1 MDLKQLSN
9 LIHVV
14 ELQSF
19 SKAAAFLRIAQPA
32 LSRQVKSLEEE
43 LGVALLE
50 RHGWGV
56 TATAEGQI
64 LVEHARKLM
73 RGVQEA
79 REAVLALQAE
89 PQGEVTLGVPT
100 SVGAAMVPDLV
111 QQFRQ
116 ACPKVSLRLVEGFSA
131 SVHEWLLAGRLD
143 LAILYETRET
153 IAIGAEPLL
162 RENMVLVGAARKL
175 SGGALPLAEVARLPL
190 ILSGRPHRLRLL
202 VDSAFTEAR
211 LEVRPVIEADALSL
225 MKELAHRDEGY
236 TILPYSAVQAE
247 VRDGKLSVSPIAAP
261 GIVRVLVVGQRPDRR
276 GTPAMAALD
285 AHLRRLVLSQAAA
298 MRWTPLSRGQVG
310 QGNSSETRVPAS
322 GALVTE

>member
-32 LSRQVKSLEEE
+32 LSRQVKALEDD
-43 LGVALLE
+43 LGVNLLE

-56 TATAEGQI
+56 TATAEGLI
-64 LVEHARKLM
+64 LVDHARKLL
-73 RGVQEA
+73 RGLQEA

-100 SVGAAMVPDLV
+100 SMGAALVPELV
-111 QQFRQ
+111 QRFRR
-116 ACPKVSLRLVEGFSA
+116 AYPKVQLRLVEAFSA

-153 IAIGAEPLL
+153 AAIGAKPLL
-162 RENMVLVGAARKL
+162 TEAMVVVGAPGRFAVNETL
-175 SGGALPLAEVARLPL
+175 TLAEVAQMPL
-190 ILSGRPHRLRLL
+190 ILPGRPHRLRLL
-202 VDSAFTEAR
+202 VDQTMAEAR
-211 LEVRPVIEADALSL
+211 LTPRPDIEIDALTVI
-225 MKELAHRDEGY
+225 KELCHSGGDLA
-236 TILPYSAVQAE
+236 ILPFCAVRNEVAAGLLSAAAI
-247 VRDGKLSVSPIAAP
+247 VSPS
-261 GIVRVLVVGQRPDRR
+261 IVRTLVVGTRSDRR

-285 AHLRRLVLSQAAA
+285 AELRRLVSTHAEE
-298 MRWTPLSRGQVG
+298 MRWTPLPSP
-310 QGNSSETRVPAS
+310 PA
-322 GALVTE
+322 A

>member
-32 LSRQVKSLEEE
+32 LSRQVKALEDE
-43 LGVALLE
+43 LGVLLLE

-56 TATAEGQI
+56 TATAEGLI
-64 LVEHARKLM
+64 LVEHARKLL
-73 RGVQEA
+73 RGLQEA

-100 SVGAAMVPDLV
+100 SVGAALVPELI
-111 QQFRQ
+111 QQFRR
-116 ACPKVSLRLVEGFSA
+116 AFPKVSLRLVEAFSA

-153 IAIGAEPLL
+153 SAIGAKPLL
-162 RENMVLVGAARKL
+162 TEAMVVIGDAARFRPDQ
-175 SGGALPLAEVARLPL
+175 ALGLDDVARLPL
-190 ILSGRPHRLRLL
+190 ILPGRPHRLRLL
-202 VDSAFTEAR
+202 VDQAMAEAR
-211 LEVRPVIEADALSL
+211 LDSRPEIEVDALTVI
-225 MKELAHRDEGY
+225 KELCRRGEGV

-247 VRDGKLSVSPIAAP
+247 VAAGLLSTARLHP
-261 GIVRVLVVGQRPDRR
+261 GISRTLVVGERPDRR
-276 GTPAMAALD
+276 GTPAMAALE
-285 AHLRRLVLSQAAA
+285 AELRRMVAEQAER
-298 MRWTPLSRGQVG
+298 MRWTALPEREREV
-310 QGNSSETRVPAS
+310 EPA
-322 GALVTE
+322 

>member
-1 MDLKQLSN
+1 MDLKPLSN

-32 LSRQVKSLEEE
+32 LSRQVKALEEE

-56 TATAEGQI
+56 TATAEGRI
-64 LVEHARKLM
+64 LVEHARRLL
-73 RGVQEA
+73 RGMQEA

-100 SVGAAMVPDLV
+100 SVGAALVPDLV
-111 QQFRQ
+111 QQFRR

-153 IAIGAEPLL
+153 ISIGAEPLL
-162 RENMVLVGAARKL
+162 SEAMVAVAAAGR
-175 SGGALPLAEVARLPL
+175 LPRAEITLAELGAMAL
-190 ILSGRPHRLRLL
+190 ILPGRPHRLRLL
-202 VDSAFTEAR
+202 LDHALADAR
-211 LEVRPVIEADALSL
+211 CDCRPVIEVDALSL
-225 MKELAHRDEGY
+225 MKEQARRDEGV
-236 TILPYSAVQAE
+236 TVLPYSAVQRE
-247 VRDGKLSVSPIAAP
+247 VEAGDLSVAALAPP
-261 GIVRVLVVGQRPDRR
+261 GISRVLVVGQRPDRR

-285 AHLRRLVLSQAAA
+285 SHLRRLVAEQAGR
-298 MRWTPLSRGQVG
+298 MRWMPLGAEAKAGAQR
-310 QGNSSETRVPAS
+310 EAVPA
-322 GALVTE
+322 A

>member
-1 MDLKQLSN
+1 MDLKPLSN

-32 LSRQVKSLEEE
+32 LSRQVKALEEE

-56 TATAEGQI
+56 TATPEGLI
-64 LVEHARKLM
+64 LVEHARKLL

-89 PQGEVTLGVPT
+89 PQGEITLGVPT

-111 QQFRQ
+111 QQFRK

-131 SVHEWLLAGRLD
+131 SIHEWLLGGRLD

-153 IAIGAEPLL
+153 VAIGAEPLL
-162 RENMVLVGAARKL
+162 CEDMVLVGAAGRL
-175 SGGALPLAEVARLPL
+175 GGAPVALSDVAGLPLVLP
-190 ILSGRPHRLRLL
+190 GRPHRLRLL
-202 VDSAFTEAR
+202 VDGCASEAR
-211 LEVRPVIEADALSL
+211 LDIRPAVEVDSLSL
-225 MKELAHRDEGY
+225 LKELARRDEGY
-236 TILPYSAVQAE
+236 TILPYSAVHAE
-247 VRDGKLSVSPIAAP
+247 VRSGQLSASPLTP
-261 GIVRVLVVGQRPDRR
+261 VMTRVLVVGHRPDRR
-276 GTPAMAALD
+276 GTPAMAAL
-285 AHLRRLVLSQAAA
+285 ATHLRRLVEDQAAV
-298 MRWTPLSRGQVG
+298 MRWRPLGGDQDG
-310 QGNSSETRVPAS
+310 QGKLSDTRVPS
-322 GALVTE
+322 PALVSTE

>member
-32 LSRQVKSLEEE
+32 LSRQVKALEEE

-56 TATAEGQI
+56 TATAEGLI
-64 LVEHARKLM
+64 LAEHARKLL
-73 RGVQEA
+73 RGLQEA

-111 QQFRQ
+111 QQFRRV
-116 ACPKVSLRLVEGFSA
+116 CPKVSLRLVEGFSA
-131 SVHEWLLAGRLD
+131 SIHEWLLAGRLD

-153 IAIGAEPLL
+153 VAIGAAPLL
-162 RENMVLVGAARKL
+162 REEMVLVGAAGRL
-175 SGGALPLAEVARLPL
+175 GDEPVSLATVSGLRL
-190 ILSGRPHRLRLL
+190 ILPGRPHRLRLL
-202 VDSAFTEAR
+202 VDSAASDAR
-211 LEVRPVIEADALSL
+211 VDIRPVIEADALGVL
-225 MKELAHRDEGY
+225 KELARRDEGY
-236 TILPYSAVQAE
+236 TILPYSAVHTDVGLGQ
-247 VRDGKLSVSPIAAP
+247 LSVAAITP
-261 GIVRVLVVGQRPDRR
+261 AMTRILAVGQRPDRR
-276 GTPAMAALD
+276 GTPAMAAL
-285 AHLRRLVLSQAAA
+285 AVHLRRLVEEQAAA
-298 MRWTPLSRGQVG
+298 MRWMPLGRDQDG
-310 QGNSSETRVPAS
+310 QGKVNETRVPAP
-322 GALVTE
+322 GLVSTR

>member
-1 MDLKQLSN
+1 MDLKPLSN

-32 LSRQVKSLEEE
+32 LSRQVKALEEE

-56 TATAEGQI
+56 TATAEGLI
-64 LVEHARKLM
+64 LVEHARKLL
-73 RGVQEA
+73 RNVQEA

-111 QQFRQ
+111 QQFRKT
-116 ACPKVSLRLVEGFSA
+116 CPKVALRLVEGFSG

-153 IAIGAEPLL
+153 VAIGAEPLL
-162 RENMVLVGAARKL
+162 SEEMVLVGAAGRL
-175 SGGALPLAEVARLPL
+175 GEGPVTLDDLAALPLVLP
-190 ILSGRPHRLRLL
+190 GRPHRLRLL
-202 VDSAFTEAR
+202 VDGWASEAR
-211 LEVRPVIEADALSL
+211 LDIRPCIEADSL
-225 MKELAHRDEGY
+225 GLLKELAQREEGF
-236 TILPYSAVQAE
+236 TILPYSAVHAE
-247 VRDGKLSVSPIAAP
+247 VRQGRLSASPLTP
-261 GIVRVLVVGQRPDRR
+261 GMTRVLVMGHRPDRR
-276 GTPAMAALD
+276 PTPAMVALG
-285 AHLRRLVLSQAAA
+285 AQMRRIVDEQADI
-298 MRWTPLSRGQVG
+298 MRWRPLGRDQ
-310 QGNSSETRVPAS
+310 QGKLNDTRVPCP
-322 GALVTE
+322 ALVSTE

>member
-43 LGVALLE
+43 LGVLLLE

-56 TATAEGQI
+56 TATAEGRI
-64 LVEHARKLM
+64 LVEHARKLL
-73 RGVQEA
+73 RNLQEA

-111 QQFRQ
+111 QQFRR

-131 SVHEWLLAGRLD
+131 SIHEWLLAGRLD

-162 RENMVLVGAARKL
+162 AEEMVVVGAPGRLGPGPL
-175 SGGALPLAEVARLPL
+175 SLAEVAKLPL
-190 ILSGRPHRLRLL
+190 ILPGRPHRLRLL
-202 VDSAFTEAR
+202 VDAAFAEAR
-211 LEVRPVIEADALSL
+211 LEARPVIEADALQL
-225 MKELAHRDEGY
+225 MKELARRDEGM

-247 VRDGKLSVSPIAAP
+247 DQAGGLAVARIAKP
-261 GIVRVLVVGQRPDRR
+261 GIRRVLVVGHRPDRR
-276 GTPAMAALD
+276 GTPAMAALN
-285 AHLRRLVLSQAAA
+285 AHLR
-298 MRWTPLSRGQVG
+298 G
-310 QGNSSETRVPAS
+310 
-322 GALVTE
+322 LVTAQVPVMGWQPLEPVHGKVSEALASD